1 MAIIDFEFFMLIFL
15 KKYAIIILGVKA
27 NKKTLLVIIVMNK
40 SKKNIIIVISIVIL
54 LALATFFIK
63 QSRIKSNT
71 ESIREDVYPYLDE
84 EQKDILEHIISTKPI
99 GLYIY
104 EISNDNGDKYYD
116 KIYGSADYRTLSVD
130 EKHDMFYLQKDGYMY
145 AANSANKKYFK
156 KKIENHDDDS
166 KEYNIE
172 YAELVNSTGDGNV
185 ELVDG
190 LKIYKIDKDYVVES
204 NRQKMIF
211 NHNYRLTEE
220 DLYISGV
227 KSKRKLVE
235 YDPDFDKYFNQYYDL
250 IEDYE
255 EVSDINKLD
264 Y

>member
-1 MAIIDFEFFMLIFL
+1 
-15 KKYAIIILGVKA
+15 
-27 NKKTLLVIIVMNK
+27 MNK

-63 QSRIKSNT
+63 QNRIKSNT

-84 EQKDILEHIISTKPI
+84 EQKNILEHIISTKPI

-116 KIYGSADYRTLSVD
+116 KIFGSADDRTLYVD
-130 EKHDMFYLQKDGYMY
+130 ENHDMFQLQKDGYMY
-145 AANSANKKYFK
+145 TANSTNKKYFK

-185 ELVDG
+185 ELVDD
-190 LKIYKIDKDYVVES
+190 LKIYKKDKNYVVES
-204 NRQKMIF
+204 QRKKKIF
-211 NHNYRLTEE
+211 DYDATLIEE
-220 DLYISGV
+220 DFFSDGI
-227 KSKRKLVE
+227 KSKSKLIDH
-235 YDPDFDKYFNQYYDL
+235 DPDFDKYFNQYYSL
-250 IEDYE
+250 IEGYE

-264 Y
+264 F